1 MSHPDKGGLL
11 DRVAAFRL
19 VESVWKGVFFCFF
32 VVQRSMDGYLPSK
45 RRRDHQAQKMSL
57 FFFYIV
63 IFSSVLKAHRLTLPH
78 GLVARRPGIFGL
90 TGCDVH
96 RRRPG
101 KPTTVT
107 VLPKK
112 NVDAQ
117 ELVWCGISLSDWL
130 GRQVGQNWEGGKM
143 ISKLE
148 HHPGH
153 N

>member
-1 MSHPDKGGLL
+1 VPARQGQSAQRTRYVPMSHPDKGGLL

-112 NVDAQ
+112 KRRRSRTC
-117 ELVWCGISLSDWL
+117 LVRDIA
-130 GRQVGQNWEGGKM
+130 V
-143 ISKLE
+143 
-148 HHPGH
+148 
-153 N
+153 